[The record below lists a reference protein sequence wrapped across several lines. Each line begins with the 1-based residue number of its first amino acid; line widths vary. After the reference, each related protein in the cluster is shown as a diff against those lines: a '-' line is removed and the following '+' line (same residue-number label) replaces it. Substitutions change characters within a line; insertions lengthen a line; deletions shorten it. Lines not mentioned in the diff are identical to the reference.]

1 MSLAFFTFIDFASG
15 SFALDFLFVDRV
27 VEVDG
32 TFLGPLSCSSTAC
45 TVSFA
50 FSMVTAVFLNDISC
64 FSFCDFEPAENI
76 QRAPGTVPFSVMQS
90 TIMILL
96 PFPTLSFV
104 HRRFRTPQLKD
115 VDFLQLLSPPI
126 PFLPC
131 GLHLTMFRRYKL
143 ILSEAL
149 FL

>member
-1 MSLAFFTFIDFASG
+1 MSVAFVTFFDFASG

-50 FSMVTAVFLNDISC
+50 FSMVTAASLNDISC
-64 FSFCDFEPAENI
+64 FSFCEFEPAENI
-76 QRAPGTVPFSVMQS
+76 QRAPGTGPFSVMQS
-90 TIMILL
+90 TMILL

-104 HRRFRTPQLKD
+104 HPTVPYSLIERRGF
-115 VDFLQLLSPPI
+115 V
-126 PFLPC
+126 
-131 GLHLTMFRRYKL
+131 GKL
-143 ILSEAL
+143 VENGKACEEAQMEEEDKVHDDS
-149 FL
+149 